1 MGLDFEWFWLTYEQM
16 VMVMAAYWKTS
27 ADIERP
33 WMHLAQFRSNGE
45 EKYIFPSFW
54 AETSIFDYS
63 TYGIVKIRRFMQ
75 KEGVRGYC
83 YFLIVVVGWW
93 IEQTSATVER
103 IAGEWIAIIEEW
115 RIDNGWDCRFE

>member
-33 WMHLAQFRSNGE
+33 WMHLAHFRSNGE

-75 KEGVRGYC
+75 KEGVRRYC

-93 IEQTSATVER
+93 IEQTSANVER